1 MDIIPGTN
9 AVAAQQHLTSLLSN
23 KLKREYS
30 EMCGFIRARMSLA
43 IVMSNT
49 FLLRDTRY
57 KEAYIIQR
65 QDLEDGEVMAL
76 LALWRG

>member
-9 AVAAQQHLTSLLSN
+9 AVAAQQHLASLLSN

-30 EMCGFIRARMSLA
+30 EICGFIRARMSLA